1 MRVGAGRARTLW
13 EDRMM
18 PRNAEQRGSRRR
30 WLAVCAAL
38 GFGLAG
44 SSVSADRVENQVA
57 VLAALDKTTA
67 RIERMELAVGE
78 TKRFGALKMTLRACY
93 SRTPIEAP
101 KTTAFLEVRE
111 IKLDQSEKLIFSGW
125 MFAESPGVNALEHP
139 VFDVW
144 VTECIKPVAPTRP
157 ATTSQTQPQD
167 PRKTGQQPAIQRQQP
182 AQVPPPE
189 PATDPNATS
198 RPRARR

>member
-1 MRVGAGRARTLW
+1 
-13 EDRMM
+13 MM
-18 PRNAEQRGSRRR
+18 PLRAEPRRPLRSLLALCSGLGSC
-30 WLAVCAAL
+30 LLGTAAI
-38 GFGLAG
+38 
-44 SSVSADRVENQVA
+44 ADRVENQVA

-111 IKLDQSEKLIFSGW
+111 IKLDNSEKLIFSGW
-125 MFAESPGVNALEHP
+125 MFAESPGLNALEHP

-144 VTECIKPVAPTRP
+144 VTECIKPVVPARPT
-157 ATTSQTQPQD
+157 TTSQTQE

-182 AQVPPPE
+182 PRVPPPE
-189 PATDPNATS
+189 PATDPNATI